1 MQRIVLLCL
10 LLSLFTGTHAQDVDY
25 KKGMIK
31 VDGEDYLRLEVKKE
45 NFGLTKSFE
54 VYSLSDKKIIIA
66 AVATEFEQDKRD
78 NSYMFYRVTFLTSNQ
93 IGIFKIPSL
102 SQEKGFA
109 KLIGG
114 SGIMSRDTTNDAKVR
129 EFIAAKGA
137 SPRIAVDYTVVYRD
151 KSWPISILKDKT
163 IEQNSKI
170 IGSFKNT
177 GSSNGMDYYEF
188 MLPSGVIIAK
198 LSFTGGNN
206 AQNFEVFTSKDN
218 IKRLAL
224 IPTTDKIILADAS
237 IDKNQFT
244 LKRVAKWLV
253 DNQYL

>member
-1 MQRIVLLCL
+1 MKRIMLLTLLVVL
-10 LLSLFTGTHAQDVDY
+10 FAGTYAQDVDY

-102 SQEKGFA
+102 GQEKGFA

-114 SGIMSRDTTNDAKVR
+114 SGIMARDTTNDAKVR

-137 SPRIAVDYTVVYRD
+137 SPRIAVDYTVV
-151 KSWPISILKDKT
+151 
-163 IEQNSKI
+163 
-170 IGSFKNT
+170 
-177 GSSNGMDYYEF
+177 
-188 MLPSGVIIAK
+188 
-198 LSFTGGNN
+198 
-206 AQNFEVFTSKDN
+206 
-218 IKRLAL
+218 
-224 IPTTDKIILADAS
+224 
-237 IDKNQFT
+237 
-244 LKRVAKWLV
+244 
-253 DNQYL
+253 

>member
-1 MQRIVLLCL
+1 MKRIMLLTLLVVL
-10 LLSLFTGTHAQDVDY
+10 FAGTYAQDVDY

-102 SQEKGFA
+102 GQEKGFA

-114 SGIMSRDTTNDAKVR
+114 SGIMARDTTNDAKVR

-218 IKRLAL
+218 LKRLAL
-224 IPTTDKIILADAS
+224 IPTTDKIIMADAS
-237 IDKNQFT
+237 IDKNQFA

>member
-1 MQRIVLLCL
+1 MI
-10 LLSLFTGTHAQDVDY
+10 LFITSSNAQDVDY

-93 IGIFKIPSL
+93 IGIFKVPSL

-114 SGIMSRDTTNDAKVR
+114 SGIMAKDTTNDIKVR
-129 EFIAAKGA
+129 EFIASKGA
-137 SPRIAVDYTVVYRD
+137 SPRIAVDYTTVSRD
-151 KSWPISILKDKT
+151 RAWPLSITKDKT

-188 MLPSGVIIAK
+188 MLPSGVIVAK

-218 IKRLAL
+218 LKRLAL
-224 IPTTDKIILADAS
+224 IPTTDKIIIADAS
-237 IDKNQFT
+237 IDKNQFA

>member
-1 MQRIVLLCL
+1 MIRIS
-10 LLSLFTGTHAQDVDY
+10 LLSLFILCMSNSKAQDVEY

-78 NSYMFYRVTFLTSNQ
+78 NSYMFYRLTFLTSNQ

-114 SGIMSRDTTNDAKVR
+114 SGIMAKDTTNDAKVR

-137 SPRIAVDYTVVYRD
+137 SPRIAVDYTIVSRD
-151 KSWPISILKDKT
+151 RAWPIDILKDKT
-163 IEQNSKI
+163 IQQNSKI
-170 IGSFKNT
+170 IGSFKNM
-177 GSSNGMDYYEF
+177 GFYNERDSYEF
-188 MLPSGVIIAK
+188 LLPSGVVIAK

-206 AQNFEVFTSKDN
+206 AQNFEVFTAKDN
-218 IKRLAL
+218 LKRLAL
-224 IPTTDKIILADAS
+224 IPTSDKIILADAS
-237 IDKNQFT
+237 IDKNQFA
-244 LKRVAKWLV
+244 LKRIVKWLV